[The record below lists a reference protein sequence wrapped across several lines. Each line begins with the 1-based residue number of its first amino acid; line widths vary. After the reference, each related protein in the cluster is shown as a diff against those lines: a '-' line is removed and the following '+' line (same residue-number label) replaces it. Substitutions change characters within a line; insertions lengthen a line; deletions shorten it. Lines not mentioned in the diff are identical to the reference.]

1 MAHQVTSALPLDS
14 SFGPRAPHDLS
25 RRELVS
31 VALGAGLAAA
41 CSSDDALPP
50 ETEEMASREAK
61 AAYPKLSPTTIKG
74 TYGRTLPDGKTGR
87 YQVAYVGE
95 KSTPAGTFHRYRS
108 TRSGAASGAELWVNP
123 KGKGVFELGGA
134 EFSSENA
141 AALKVAS
148 PATITLAAPVVV
160 DLGAPVGVPQ
170 AATARGDVALAGKP
184 VVSAEAKGTYTV
196 VARGVSVEGP
206 QGLVV
211 AGCTQVRIEAEVPIF
226 FGATSLGLT
235 AEIWYSETLGVVR
248 GDLGGPLAGFGW
260 GVKGSRGSHELGDGY
275 VSVEAM
281 DIVGKGASA
290 SFELSTREAHGVK
303 DADKDSHA
311 KMLVE
316 LRWADDA
323 MAKTDKRPSI
333 DPVFGTDT
341 GMYSATLEQVPVS
354 FLHPEENGKGYVYWY
369 YYVDQAAKNQPVN
382 GIEYHAG
389 VRYDSSFSPLRITA
403 RIVYKKV

>member
-1 MAHQVTSALPLDS
+1 
-14 SFGPRAPHDLS
+14 
-25 RRELVS
+25 
-31 VALGAGLAAA
+31 
-41 CSSDDALPP
+41 
-50 ETEEMASREAK
+50 
-61 AAYPKLSPTTIKG
+61 
-74 TYGRTLPDGKTGR
+74 
-87 YQVAYVGE
+87 VAYVGE

-226 FGATSLGLT
+226 FGRRAS
-235 AEIWYSETLGVVR
+235 
-248 GDLGGPLAGFGW
+248 
-260 GVKGSRGSHELGDGY
+260 GSRPKSGTRRR
-275 VSVEAM
+275 SVWCVA
-281 DIVGKGASA
+281 ISGARSRA
-290 SFELSTREAHGVK
+290 SGGA
-303 DADKDSHA
+303 
-311 KMLVE
+311 
-316 LRWADDA
+316 
-323 MAKTDKRPSI
+323 
-333 DPVFGTDT
+333 
-341 GMYSATLEQVPVS
+341 
-354 FLHPEENGKGYVYWY
+354 
-369 YYVDQAAKNQPVN
+369 
-382 GIEYHAG
+382 
-389 VRYDSSFSPLRITA
+389 
-403 RIVYKKV
+403 